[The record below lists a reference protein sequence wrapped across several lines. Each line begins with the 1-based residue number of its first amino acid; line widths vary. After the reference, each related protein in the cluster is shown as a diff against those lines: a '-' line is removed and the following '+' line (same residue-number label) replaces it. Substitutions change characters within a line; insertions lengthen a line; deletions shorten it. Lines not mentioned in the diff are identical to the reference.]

1 MKQVLRELHAGF
13 YRVLEVIMV
22 VCMLVMFVLVFINVM
37 MRIFLNSGIDVS
49 EELPR
54 YAFVW
59 MTFVGAVIGMRK
71 HAHLGV
77 DMLVAAL
84 PVFGRKVCWGISQ
97 VIMAVCSVYM
107 LYGTWLQHDIIAAN
121 ASPVMQK
128 YSPSAYADAY
138 NTLESYQAAV
148 KKLKDAGYY
157 VIGRIT
163 AFNDPNLAADHPE
176 CVVADLSGRPLKI
189 GGMYW
194 PSVYS
199 RQVWQYKVDLALEA
213 AETMGI
219 TAARLKTLGL
229 VDKVVHEPTGGAHR
243 DHAAMAQSLKKSLQD
258 ALKQVSG
265 MSTAELLETRF
276 ERLMAYGRF
285 KEEDPR

>member
-1 MKQVLRELHAGF
+1 MKRLLNGLHAGF

-97 VIMAVCSVYM
+97 VIMAVCSLYM
-107 LYGTWLQHDIIAAN
+107 LYGTWLQHDILQNNTSAVLQISMLWVYGVSYMSGAAIAIICL
-121 ASPVMQK
+121 S
-128 YSPSAYADAY
+128 
-138 NTLESYQAAV
+138 
-148 KKLKDAGYY
+148 
-157 VIGRIT
+157 
-163 AFNDPNLAADHPE
+163 NL
-176 CVVADLSGRPLKI
+176 VR
-189 GGMYW
+189 
-194 PSVYS
+194 
-199 RQVWQYKVDLALEA
+199 LALGQVDESELIDVQEEGLEA
-213 AETMGI
+213 HEIEKETD
-219 TAARLKTLGL
+219 AQEK
-229 VDKVVHEPTGGAHR
+229 GAK
-243 DHAAMAQSLKKSLQD
+243 A
-258 ALKQVSG
+258 
-265 MSTAELLETRF
+265 
-276 ERLMAYGRF
+276 
-285 KEEDPR
+285 